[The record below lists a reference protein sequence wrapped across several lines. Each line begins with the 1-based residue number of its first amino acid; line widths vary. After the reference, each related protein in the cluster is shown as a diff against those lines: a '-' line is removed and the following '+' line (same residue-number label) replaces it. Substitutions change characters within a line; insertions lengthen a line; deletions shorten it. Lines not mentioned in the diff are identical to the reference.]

1 MKRKKE
7 RHVFAAAFFITLI
20 AFSFFYFL
28 LTAYVNTNNIANKD
42 KIYMLDLQR
51 TGADTA
57 VFSFLGEDFE
67 YPVPEEKGIP
77 AAVYIALP
85 DGVKLMS
92 AMIGL
97 AGEKIF
103 DGENDENE

>member
-1 MKRKKE
+1 
-7 RHVFAAAFFITLI
+7 
-20 AFSFFYFL
+20 
-28 LTAYVNTNNIANKD
+28 
-42 KIYMLDLQR
+42 MLDLQR

-85 DGVKLMS
+85 DGIKLMS
-92 AMIGL
+92 AVIGL

>member
-1 MKRKKE
+1 MRRKKE
-7 RHVFAAAFFITLI
+7 RHVFAAAFFTTLI

-28 LTAYVNTNNIANKD
+28 LTAYVNTRNIANKD

-57 VFSFLGEDFE
+57 VFSFIGEDFE
-67 YPVPEEKGIP
+67 YPIPEEKGIP

-92 AMIGL
+92 AAIGL
-97 AGEKIF
+97 LGEKIL
-103 DGENDENE
+103 DEENDENE